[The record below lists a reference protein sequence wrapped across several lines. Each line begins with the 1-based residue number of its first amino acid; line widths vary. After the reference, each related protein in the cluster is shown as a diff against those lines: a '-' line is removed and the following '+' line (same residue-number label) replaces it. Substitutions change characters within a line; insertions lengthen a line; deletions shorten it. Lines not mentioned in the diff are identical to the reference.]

1 MNDPRISQSIWAF
14 ADALSSFAGD
24 LKQIWRQSESTT
36 QSQPAGSIDDAAPFN
51 ATHDTHM
58 TTNDCVDPQQS
69 LITPGSTIPSIKL
82 LSAIESIEQTQH
94 AAFTVEP
101 PSRLPIACSSA
112 MQTSPVP
119 IESSQE
125 AQQPET
131 VTETTNGC
139 PTALSEP
146 HNVTRDEEEHHTPMT
161 PQPVAT
167 PLSLARQS
175 VGELQQTFC
184 LPCLQVWKR
193 NLGAKQDLPD
203 CKYHIGR
210 VTCGPC
216 VKKNKSRQCIKA
228 GTIDLSVV
236 IILTIL

>member
-1 MNDPRISQSIWAF
+1 
-14 ADALSSFAGD
+14 
-24 LKQIWRQSESTT
+24 
-36 QSQPAGSIDDAAPFN
+36 
-51 ATHDTHM
+51 
-58 TTNDCVDPQQS
+58 
-69 LITPGSTIPSIKL
+69 
-82 LSAIESIEQTQH
+82 
-94 AAFTVEP
+94 
-101 PSRLPIACSSA
+101 